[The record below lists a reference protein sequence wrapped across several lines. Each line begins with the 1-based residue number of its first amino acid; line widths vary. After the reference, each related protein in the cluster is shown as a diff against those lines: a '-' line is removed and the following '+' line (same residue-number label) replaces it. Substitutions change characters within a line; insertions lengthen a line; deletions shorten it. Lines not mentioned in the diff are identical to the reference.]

1 MRKTGQIFLT
11 EKFQI
16 INIKGMREKKYA
28 RRSWVRGNNK
38 AGMSACA
45 RAGEVTGRLVKG

>member
-16 INIKGMREKKYA
+16 INIKGMREIKNNHKN
-28 RRSWVRGNNK
+28 SSVIILTGN
-38 AGMSACA
+38 
-45 RAGEVTGRLVKG
+45 